1 MAIRPVHSSG
11 CPHPHARK
19 EKEREWHSVKG
30 SVMPVGRI
38 IAMLVVLSACL
49 WYLTVPAGGAYT
61 CGSMCN
67 CLR

>member
-38 IAMLVVLSACL
+38 IAMLGRVVGMFVVSYRTSWGCIYM
-49 WYLTVPAGGAYT
+49 WKYV
-61 CGSMCN
+61 
-67 CLR
+67 